1 MIGDIVEFLKTAKG
15 CVDTIIKELEE
26 LKELEEHG
34 MKKIDLFIEIINE
47 LGSSVVNLEKAYIDF
62 IPLEHKLKYL
72 IIKELK
78 FDLEDFSDSLKEYKQ
93 WYLAVK
99 NINQSVKSYN
109 FKCSSFKKYWFCCGS
124 DISNVSEPSNI
135 IDGIVQLVNI
145 PPSTMNKHLDDSFHK
160 IMDKLMVVIELEKDI
175 FGTAINI
182 THPVLRRAWMSL
194 GPADKSENEI
204 EQHKMEEALLSMLKD
219 ENGGVVVNENK
230 CRELISDFLEGLEK
244 KAGNKPNGRISIDEL
259 NECIFIV
266 TNTNPEDN
274 TSKSV
279 LKMLGLETQPGCDLD
294 DDEQNFLEKESN
306 DNTNMSSEQILLL
319 LAQHVGH
326 YLKNNEPGSI
336 KSEKV
341 EEPTNKVLFQEPTSV
356 NKLELV
362 SPGKKQNNIINIAC
376 SFVNQ
381 VYVNTS
387 DNSGL
392 LECEGYGS
400 NWPYKIAFDFIIP
413 ELDQKIFEHIEIKV
427 SCTDQ
432 GWGGTG
438 HCNLRYQIGTNKI
451 LPAFFIDREKNSLSM
466 YTHLIKQDEII
477 PGSKVTFWICSA
489 PWAGWS
495 ATVKSV
501 SIVAKIFN

>member
-1 MIGDIVEFLKTAKG
+1 MIGDIIDFLKTAKG
-15 CVDTIIKELEE
+15 CVDIIIKELEE
-26 LKELEEHG
+26 LKDLESHG
-34 MKKIDLFIEIINE
+34 MKKIDLFIEIIKE
-47 LGSSVVNLEKAYIDF
+47 LGSSVVNLEKAYIYF

-99 NINQSVKSYN
+99 NINQSVDISTC
-109 FKCSSFKKYWFCCGS
+109 KCSCSFKKFWFCCSS

-135 IDGIVQLVNI
+135 IDSVSQLVNT
-145 PPSTMNKHLDDSFHK
+145 PPSTMNKQLDESFHK
-160 IMDKLMVVIELEKDI
+160 IMVKLMVVIELEKDI

-204 EQHKMEEALLSMLKD
+204 EQHKMEEALLAMLKD

-244 KAGNKPNGRISIDEL
+244 KAGNKPNGRISIEEL
-259 NECIFIV
+259 NECIFIL
-266 TNTNPEDN
+266 TNPEDYN
-274 TSKSV
+274 TKSV

-306 DNTNMSSEQILLL
+306 NTNISPEQILLL
-319 LAQHVGH
+319 LAQHVGQ
-326 YLKNNEPGSI
+326 YLKNNNPGSS
-336 KSEKV
+336 KSDKV
-341 EEPTNKVLFQEPTSV
+341 EEPV
-356 NKLELV
+356 NTVVLV
-362 SPGKKQNNIINIAC
+362 SPGKKQNNIINIPC

-413 ELDQKIFEHIEIKV
+413 ELDQKTFEHIEIKV

-438 HCNLRYQIGTNKI
+438 HCNLRYQIGTSKI
-451 LPAFFIDREKNSLSM
+451 LPAFFIDREKNSLSN
-466 YTHLIKQDEII
+466 YTYLIKQDEII
-477 PGSKVTFWICSA
+477 PGFKVTFWICSA
-489 PWAGWS
+489 PWSGWS
-495 ATVKSV
+495 ATIKSV
-501 SIVAKIFN
+501 SIEAKVLN